1 MIPQFEVLNDDEKAL
16 MYEAIPL
23 ITILIAAA
31 DGNIEEKELKWADK
45 IASIRSFSAHD
56 TLKEYYEIVDRNFVK
71 KVRQLINTLPED
83 NDKRLKTI
91 SHKLSDLNK
100 VFPKIKDINFSFR
113 LYKSFLTFAEQVAK
127 ASGGFLGMGSI
138 SVEEKNYIGLSMI
151 NPIVIEEENQD

>member
-1 MIPQFEVLNDDEKAL
+1 MIPQFQVLNDDEKAL
-16 MYEAIPL
+16 MFEAIPL

-56 TLKEYYEIVDRNFVK
+56 TLKEYYEIVDQNFVK
-71 KVRQLINTLPED
+71 KVRELINTLPDD
-83 NDKRLKTI
+83 NDERLKEI

-100 VFPKIKDINFSFR
+100 VFPKIRDINFSVR

-127 ASGGFLGMGSI
+127 ASGGFLGMGAI
-138 SVEEKNYIGLSMI
+138 SAEEKQYISLDMI
-151 NPIVIEEENQD
+151 KPVVIEEES